1 MLATLL
7 RRPGFLAGLAL
18 FFILAGLAHPV
29 RATHLLGGEMSYR
42 YLDNKG
48 PAGATLRYEITV
60 TVYNNCGSAGIASP
74 KPTAAVSV
82 YDQASGYQVASLNIP
97 QTSITAC
104 IMPATPP
111 GCSVTGVSQPYRL
124 QKFVGI
130 VNLPASTSGYY
141 ALFSD
146 NSRNVDVTN
155 LQSPNSLAMSLYVAM
170 APPSIPNNSPV
181 FSDIAVA
188 IICANDTTFLLNNA
202 VDADGDRLVYSFG
215 QPYALQGGLPY
226 YFTPPLMAAP
236 YYTGFGYSA
245 TTPFGTGAGN
255 FAVLNRSTGLAS
267 YGSANVGRKYAVAVD
282 VQEYRVINGQEQ
294 LIGSTRRDLQLVVA
308 SCPATKSPVLP
319 PASVLA
325 RDYSIEAGT
334 SLSIPITATQGDNHP
349 LDLTLNSVLLDG
361 SGGYNATFNG
371 DPGTRP
377 AGSPTGTA
385 MASGAN
391 GKVSGTFLF
400 NSDCT
405 TRAAA
410 YDVALTVKDNGCA
423 GKTLAEVFHITV
435 TKPAGPKSIT
445 GDLLVCSLNSLRTYT
460 AIGNAAPKLS
470 WRVSGGTIVGSSTDN
485 TVQVKWDGAGTG
497 TVVARG
503 VTQYGCFTDSVVRQ
517 VKVSQAATL
526 PVTGNLSICQGGSTT
541 LTVTGGTLPYTVTG
555 GTATLVGNGPFTVS
569 PTQTTRYSITGAAAP
584 NDCGA
589 NAQVTVTVLPL
600 PTADVGPASR
610 SACSG
615 IPLTLGTTAVSGSA
629 YSWSP
634 ATGLSS
640 TTVANPTI
648 ILTNNTSAPFTQSY
662 TLTETSSNGCQ
673 ANRTVTVT
681 VNPLPV
687 AVPGAAVAFCSGGAA
702 QLGAAPVA
710 GLTYS
715 WSPAMGL
722 SSTTVANPTVTLT
735 NTTSSP
741 IIQTYTLTATSAA
754 GCVST
759 ATVAVTVNPL
769 PVAVPGAAVAFC
781 SGGAAQ
787 LGAAPVAGLTYSWSP
802 ATGLSSITAANPTL
816 TLTNTTGAPFTQ
828 AYTLTATS
836 AAGCVSTATVAV
848 TVNPLPVAVPGAA
861 VAFCSGGAAQ
871 LGAAPVAGL
880 TYSWSPAMG
889 LSSTT
894 VANPTV
900 TLTNTTSSPIIQTYT
915 LTATSAAGCV
925 STATVAVTVNPLPV
939 AVPGAAVAFCSGGAA
954 RLGAAPVAGLTYSW
968 SPATGL
974 SSTTVAN
981 PTLTLTN
988 TTGSPVSQLYTL
1000 TVTNVLGCAST
1011 ATVAVTV
1018 NPLPVAVPGA
1028 AVAFCS
1034 GGAAQLGAAP
1044 VAGLTYSWSPA
1055 TGLSSTTV
1063 ANPTLTLTN
1072 TTGTPLSQT
1081 YTLTATSA
1089 VGCVSTATVAV
1100 TVNPLP
1106 VAVPGAAVAFCS
1118 GGAAQLGAASVAG
1131 LTYSWSPAT
1140 GLSSST
1146 AANPTLTLTNTTGA
1160 PLSQTYTLTATSA
1173 AGCVSTA
1180 TVAVTVNPLPVAVP
1194 GAAVAFCSGG
1204 AAQLGAAPVAG
1215 LTYSWSPATG
1225 LNSTT
1230 VANPTL
1236 TLTNTTGSPVTQL
1249 YKLTVTS
1256 ALGCTST
1263 ATVAVTINPLPVA
1276 VPGAA
1281 VAFCSG
1287 GAAQLG
1293 AAPVA
1298 GLTYSWSPATG
1309 LSSTTVANPTV
1320 TLTNTTSSPII
1331 QTYTLTA
1338 TSAARCVSTA
1348 TVAVTVNP
1356 LPVAVPGAAVAF
1368 CSGSSAQLGA
1378 APVAGLS
1385 YSWSPATGLSSSTAA
1400 NPTLTLTNT
1409 TGTPLTPTYTLTVT
1423 NTTGCVSTATVAV
1436 TVNPAVM
1443 AVPGGAATICSGGAT
1458 QLGALPAAGLT
1469 YSWSPATGLNST
1481 TVANPTLTLTNTTGS
1496 PVAQTYTLTTTNAT
1510 GCTNTATVAVTVN
1523 SVVVPGSIG
1532 GTQTICLGST
1542 PAALT
1547 STTPAGGGPG
1557 TYAYQ
1562 WEASADNATWAA
1574 VAGATGLTY
1583 APGPVV
1589 ATMYYR
1595 RRVAAGACGTVYSNT
1610 LAVQAQTPV
1619 VTTIALATPPTQCAG
1634 TALTFSPVVAN
1645 AGPAPTYRWLVN
1657 NTLVAST
1664 PTFTSSTLADGDQVR
1679 VELTPTAGFCASGA
1693 VQATVAV
1700 ARTPVAQPALSIVLQ
1715 TVLPV
1720 CIGTPLT
1727 FSLDKV
1733 ANSGP
1738 APVYQWQVDGVDV
1751 AGAQAPVFTSATLR
1765 DGQLVTLTL
1774 RTTTICGPVVVAS
1787 NKVRATLNQ
1796 PVDVEAGPDKEI
1808 MEGEQ
1813 VALEGRASGTYP
1825 VTWTPA
1831 AGLTFTGTDQ
1841 LHPLASPLATTTYT
1855 LSAGGGACGDSS
1867 PVTVTVRP
1875 RLLIPSAISPNGD
1888 GDNDTWQIDHLG
1900 DYATNRVLVFN
1911 RWGSKVFE
1919 TSGYSRSNEWNGTI
1933 SGQPAP
1939 VGTYYY
1945 VITLGNG
1952 RSYSGPLTVVY

>member
-255 FAVLNRSTGLAS
+255 FAVLNRNTGLAS

-640 TTVANPTI
+640 TTVANPTL

-687 AVPGAAVAFCSGGAA
+687 AVPGAAVTFCSGGAA
-702 QLGAAPVA
+702 RLGAAPVA
-710 GLTYS
+710 GLAYS
-715 WSPAMGL
+715 WSPTTGL
-722 SSTTVANPTVTLT
+722 SSTTVANPTLTLT
-735 NTTSSP
+735 NTTGAP
-741 IIQTYTLTATSAA
+741 FTQTYTLTATSAA

-787 LGAAPVAGLTYSWSP
+787 LGAAPVAGLAYSWSP
-802 ATGLSSITAANPTL
+802 ATGLSSSTVANPTL
-816 TLTNTTGAPFTQ
+816 TLTNTTGAPFT
-828 AYTLTATS
+828 
-836 AAGCVSTATVAV
+836 
-848 TVNPLPVAVPGAA
+848 
-861 VAFCSGGAAQ
+861 
-871 LGAAPVAGL
+871 
-880 TYSWSPAMG
+880 
-889 LSSTT
+889 
-894 VANPTV
+894 
-900 TLTNTTSSPIIQTYT
+900 
-915 LTATSAAGCV
+915 
-925 STATVAVTVNPLPV
+925 
-939 AVPGAAVAFCSGGAA
+939 
-954 RLGAAPVAGLTYSW
+954 
-968 SPATGL
+968 
-974 SSTTVAN
+974 
-981 PTLTLTN
+981 
-988 TTGSPVSQLYTL
+988 
-1000 TVTNVLGCAST
+1000 
-1011 ATVAVTV
+1011 
-1018 NPLPVAVPGA
+1018 
-1028 AVAFCS
+1028 
-1034 GGAAQLGAAP
+1034 
-1044 VAGLTYSWSPA
+1044 
-1055 TGLSSTTV
+1055 
-1063 ANPTLTLTN
+1063 
-1072 TTGTPLSQT
+1072 
-1081 YTLTATSA
+1081 
-1089 VGCVSTATVAV
+1089 
-1100 TVNPLP
+1100 
-1106 VAVPGAAVAFCS
+1106 
-1118 GGAAQLGAASVAG
+1118 
-1131 LTYSWSPAT
+1131 
-1140 GLSSST
+1140 
-1146 AANPTLTLTNTTGA
+1146 
-1160 PLSQTYTLTATSA
+1160 QTYTLTATSA

-1215 LTYSWSPATG
+1215 LAYSWSPATGLSSTTAANPAVTLTNTTSSPIIQTYTLTTTSAAGCVSTATVAVTVNPLPVAVPGAAVAFCSGSSAQLGAAPVAGLTYSWSPATG
-1225 LNSTT
+1225 LSSTT
-1230 VANPTL
+1230 TANPTL
-1236 TLTNTTGSPVTQL
+1236 TLTNTTGSPVSQL
-1249 YKLTVTS
+1249 YTLTVTN
-1256 ALGCTST
+1256 ALGCASS
-1263 ATVAVTINPLPVA
+1263 ATVAVTVNPLPVA

-1309 LSSTTVANPTV
+1309 LSSSTVANPTLTLTNTTGTPLSQTYTLTTTSAVNCTSTATVAVTVNPLPVAVPGAAVAFCSGGTAQLGAAPVAGLSYSWTPNTGLSSTTVANPTL
-1320 TLTNTTSSPII
+1320 TLTNTTSSPVTQLYKLTVTSALGCTSTATVAVTVNPLPVAVPGAAVTFCSGDAARLGAVPVAGLTYSWSPATGLNSTTVANPTLTLTNTTGAPFT

-1338 TSAARCVSTA
+1338 TSAAGCVSTA

-1368 CSGSSAQLGA
+1368 CSGGAAQLGA

-1385 YSWSPATGLSSSTAA
+1385 YSWSPATGLSSTTAA

-1481 TVANPTLTLTNTTGS
+1481 TVANPILTLTNTTGS
-1496 PVAQTYTLTTTNAT
+1496 SVAQTYTLTTTNAT

-1547 STTPAGGGPG
+1547 STTPADGGPG

-1765 DGQLVTLTL
+1765 DGQLVALTL

-1841 LHPLASPLATTTYT
+1841 LHPLASPLVTTTYT